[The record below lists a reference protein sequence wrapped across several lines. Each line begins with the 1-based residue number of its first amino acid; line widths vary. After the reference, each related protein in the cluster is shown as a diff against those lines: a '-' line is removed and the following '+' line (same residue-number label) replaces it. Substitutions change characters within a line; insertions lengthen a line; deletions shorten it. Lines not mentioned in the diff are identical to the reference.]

1 MSDAS
6 LAHASADAEQPAAS
20 PGFSTEIREVA
31 ITMPDG
37 VRLAATLYLPPDAGT
52 VQVPVVLEYL
62 PYRKDDSAGRN
73 LELNS
78 YLTRRGIAGA
88 RVDIRGTGNSEG
100 ELPEGEYTEQE
111 QRDAETVIAW
121 LADQP
126 WCTGSVGMWGISWGG
141 FNSIQIAMRQPPP
154 PALKAIIAV
163 EASDDMF
170 HDDVHYIDGLLH
182 LDEYSVM
189 IDQLNML
196 PPSPA
201 YPLDEDVLARRFDSE
216 PWLLAWLGQQ
226 QDGPYWLR
234 HSLRTDYSR
243 LTIPAFLIT
252 GWWDGYRDSV
262 FRMTRNAH
270 APVRALIGPW
280 NHTWPHQAV
289 PGPPVEW
296 RAHAVRWWEHWLK
309 GIDTGML
316 AEPMAEVYVQTWRP
330 PDPDLTE
337 LPGHW
342 RSEDALP
349 PARTR
354 YDVLY
359 CGPGRTLADEP
370 GPPES
375 QQLRYVPS
383 AGVEA
388 GHWWGELTVDQR
400 GADAYSLTFDSA
412 PLAEDLEILGF
423 CQVDIHGGADA
434 SPLNWFARLSDVAP
448 DGTTTLVA
456 GGGRSD
462 RPDALRDPARPIPG
476 PGGAG
481 TEPQPDW
488 LPLQLHA
495 CSWVFSRGHR
505 IRLAISN
512 AMWPMIWPTPHPATA
527 TVRLGQTGT
536 RLALP
541 VVPATGPKELPAPV
555 FGEFEPAEELEGVNS
570 WGDVL
575 PVRWTLVRDDKGVAS
590 ISWRGTAGNEF
601 AWGRVIDE
609 EYLRYEVDDERPA
622 QASARGEARTE
633 VHLPDRLLIFSSV
646 LDLDG
651 DADSLRYRFRREL
664 RRDGVLI
671 RQRSWERRFR
681 RDGH

>member
-1 MSDAS
+1 M
-6 LAHASADAEQPAAS
+6 
-20 PGFSTEIREVA
+20 TEIREA
-31 ITMPDG
+31 RIPMPDG
-37 VRLAATLYLPPDAGT
+37 VGLAATLYLPADADET
-52 VQVPVVLEYL
+52 PVPVVLEYL
-62 PYRKDDSAGRN
+62 PYRKDDSIGRN

-100 ELPEGEYTEQE
+100 ELPAGEYTEQE
-111 QRDAETVIAW
+111 QRDAEAVIAW
-121 LADQP
+121 LARQP
-126 WCTGSVGMWGISWGG
+126 WCTGAVGMWGISWGG
-141 FNSIQIAMRQPPP
+141 FNSIQIASRQPPP

-196 PPSPA
+196 PPSPE
-201 YPLDEDVLARRFDSE
+201 YQLDEDVLARRFDSE
-216 PWLLAWLGQQ
+216 PWLLTWLGQQ
-226 QDGPYWLR
+226 RDGPYWLR
-234 HSLRTDYSR
+234 NTLRTDYSR

-262 FRMTRNAH
+262 FRMTQNAH

-289 PGPPVEW
+289 PGPAVEW
-296 RAHAVRWWEHWLK
+296 REQAVRWWEHWLK

-316 AEPMAEVYVQTWRP
+316 DDPMADVYVQTWRP
-330 PDPDLTE
+330 PDPDLAE
-337 LPGHW
+337 LPGSW

-354 YDVLY
+354 QEVLY
-359 CGPGRTLADEP
+359 CGSGRALSPEP
-370 GPPES
+370 GPEES
-375 QQLRYVPS
+375 VRLRYVPS

-400 GADAYSLTFDSA
+400 GADAYSLVWDSA
-412 PLAEDLEILGF
+412 PLEQDTEILGF
-423 CQVDIHGGADA
+423 CRVEIHGGADA
-434 SPLNWFARLSDVAP
+434 SPLNWFARVSDLAP

-462 RPDALRDPARPIPG
+462 RADPLRDPAEPLPG
-476 PGGAG
+476 PGGTGGAG
-481 TEPQPDW
+481 AEPPPDW

-495 CSWVFSRGHR
+495 CSWVFPRGHR

-512 AMWPMIWPTPHPATA
+512 AMWPMIWPTPYPATA
-527 TVRLGQTGT
+527 TVRLGPTGT
-536 RLALP
+536 RLVLP
-541 VVPATGPKELPAPV
+541 VIPAEERQAPT
-555 FGEFEPAEELEGVNS
+555 FGEFEPAEELDGVRS

-575 PVRWTLVRDDKGVAS
+575 PVRWTLVRDDKGIAS

-601 AWGRVIDE
+601 GWGRVIDE
-609 EYLRYEVDDERPA
+609 EYLRYEVDDDKPA
-622 QASARGEARTE
+622 EASARGEARTE
-633 VHLPDRLLIFSSV
+633 VHLPDRLLVFSSV

-651 DADSLRYRFRREL
+651 DAESLRYRFRREL

-671 RQRSWERRFR
+671 RERSWERRYR

>member
-1 MSDAS
+1 V
-6 LAHASADAEQPAAS
+6 
-20 PGFSTEIREVA
+20 TEIREA
-31 ITMPDG
+31 RIPMPDG
-37 VRLAATLYLPPDAGT
+37 VRLAATLYLPPDTGET
-52 VQVPVVLEYL
+52 PVPVVLEYL
-62 PYRKDDSAGRN
+62 PYRKDDSVGRN

-100 ELPEGEYTEQE
+100 ELPASEYTEQE
-111 QRDAETVIAW
+111 QRDAEAVIAW

-126 WCTGSVGMWGISWGG
+126 WSTGSVGMWGISWGG

-189 IDQLNML
+189 IDQLKML
-196 PPSPA
+196 PPSPE
-201 YPLDEDVLARRFDSE
+201 YPLDEDVLARRFDAQ
-216 PWLLAWLGQQ
+216 PWLATWLGQQ

-234 HSLRTDYSR
+234 NTLRTDYSR

-262 FRMTRNAH
+262 FRMTKNAH

-280 NHTWPHQAV
+280 NHTWPHEAV
-289 PGPPVEW
+289 PGPAVEW

-309 GIDTGML
+309 GIDTGL
-316 AEPMAEVYVQTWRP
+316 LDEPMADVYVQTWRP
-330 PDPDLTE
+330 PDPDLAE
-337 LPGHW
+337 LPGYW

-354 YDVLY
+354 HEVLY
-359 CGPGRTLADEP
+359 CGRGRLLSPEP
-370 GPPES
+370 GPEES
-375 QQLRYVPS
+375 AQLKYVPS

-400 GADAYSLTFDSA
+400 GADACSLTFDSA
-412 PLAEDLEILGF
+412 PLEEDLEILGF
-423 CQVDIHGGADA
+423 CRVEIHGCADA
-434 SPLNWFARLSDVAP
+434 SPLNWFARVSDVAP

-462 RPDALRDPARPIPG
+462 RPDPLRDPVQPVSG
-476 PGGAG
+476 PGDAGAG
-481 TEPQPDW
+481 PQPDW

-495 CSWVFSRGHR
+495 CSWVFPRGHR

-527 TVRLGQTGT
+527 TVRLGSTGT

-541 VVPATGPKELPAPV
+541 VVPPEQRPTPRFAD
-555 FGEFEPAEELEGVNS
+555 FEPAEELDGVRS

-575 PVRWTLVRDDKGVAS
+575 PVRWTLVRDDRGVAS

-601 AWGRVIDE
+601 PWGRVVDE
-609 EYLRYEVDDERPA
+609 EYLRYEVDDARPA
-622 QASARGEARTE
+622 EASARGEARTE
-633 VHLPDRLLIFSSV
+633 VHLPGRLLVFSSV

-651 DADSLRYRFRREL
+651 DAESLRYRFSREL
-664 RRDGVLI
+664 RRDGILI
-671 RQRSWERRFR
+671 RERRWERRFR

>member
-1 MSDAS
+1 LTDVSTTQAF
-6 LAHASADAEQPAAS
+6 A
-20 PGFSTEIREVA
+20 TEIREDW
-31 ITMPDG
+31 ILMPDG
-37 VRLAATLYLPPDAGT
+37 VALAATLYLPPGT
-52 VQVPVVLEYL
+52 DTTPVPVVLEYL
-62 PYRKDDSAGRN
+62 PYRKDDAVGRN

-78 YLTRRGIAGA
+78 YLTRRGIGGA
-88 RVDIRGTGNSEG
+88 RVDIRGTGKSEG
-100 ELPEGEYTEQE
+100 ALPEGEYTEQE
-111 QRDAETVIAW
+111 QLDAEAVIAW

-126 WCTGSVGMWGISWGG
+126 WCTGAVGMWGISWGG

-182 LDEYSVM
+182 LDEYAVM

-196 PPSPA
+196 PPSPD
-201 YPLDEDVLARRFDSE
+201 YLLDEQVLARRFDSE
-216 PWLLAWLGQQ
+216 PWLMTWLGQQ
-226 QDGPYWLR
+226 QDGPYWRR

-243 LTIPAFLIT
+243 LTVPAFLIA

-262 FRMTRNAH
+262 FRMTQNCS

-280 NHTWPHQAV
+280 NHTWPHDAV

-296 RAHAVRWWEHWLK
+296 RARAVRWWDHWLK
-309 GIDTGML
+309 GIDTGVL
-316 AEPMAEVYVQTWRP
+316 DEPMADVYVQTWRP

-337 LPGHW
+337 LPGRW

-354 YDVLY
+354 YEVLY
-359 CGPGRTLADEP
+359 CGPGRTLSPDP
-370 GPPES
+370 GPDDSER
-375 QQLRYVPS
+375 LRYVPS
-383 AGVEA
+383 AGIEA

-400 GADAYSLTFDSA
+400 GADAYSLVWDGA
-412 PLAEDLEILGF
+412 PLEQDTEILGF
-423 CQVDIHGGADA
+423 CRVEIHGGADA
-434 SPLNWFARLSDVAP
+434 SPLNWFARVSDVAP

-462 RPDALRDPARPIPG
+462 RPDPLRDPARPLPDEGHG
-476 PGGAG
+476 PEA
-481 TEPQPDW
+481 DW

-495 CSWVFSRGHR
+495 CSWVFPRGHR

-527 TVRLGQTGT
+527 TVRLGATGT
-536 RLALP
+536 KLVLP
-541 VVPATGPKELPAPV
+541 VVPAAGRPV
-555 FGEFEPAEELEGVNS
+555 PEFEKPESAEQLDGVHS

-575 PVRWTLVRDDKGVAS
+575 PVRWTLVRDDKGVAA
-590 ISWRGTAGNEF
+590 ISWRGTAGT
-601 AWGRVIDE
+601 AYPWGRVIDE
-609 EYLRYEVDDERPA
+609 EYLRYEVDDDRPA
-622 QASARGEARTE
+622 EASARGEARTE
-633 VHLPDRLLIFSSV
+633 VHLPDRLLVFSSA

-651 DADSLRYRFRREL
+651 DAGSLRYRFTREL

-671 RQRSWERRFR
+671 RERSWERRFR

>member
-1 MSDAS
+1 MTDV
-6 LAHASADAEQPAAS
+6 LPASA
-20 PGFSTEIREVA
+20 TEIREA
-31 ITMPDG
+31 RIPMPDG
-37 VRLAATLYLPPDAGT
+37 VKLAATLYLPPGADAAP
-52 VQVPVVLEYL
+52 VPVVLEYL
-62 PYRKDDSAGRN
+62 PYRKDDSVGRN

-100 ELPEGEYTEQE
+100 ELPEGEYTERE
-111 QRDAETVIAW
+111 QLDAEAVIAW
-121 LADQP
+121 LAGQP
-126 WCTGSVGMWGISWGG
+126 WCTGAVGMWGISWGG

-196 PPSPA
+196 PPSPD
-201 YPLDEDVLARRFDSE
+201 YPLDEEVLARRFDSE
-216 PWLLAWLGQQ
+216 PWLLTWLGQQ
-226 QDGPYWLR
+226 QDGPYWR
-234 HSLRTDYSR
+234 RNSLRTDYSR
-243 LTIPAFLIT
+243 LAVPAFLIT

-262 FRMTRNAH
+262 FRMTQNAH

-280 NHTWPHQAV
+280 NHTWPHIAV
-289 PGPPVEW
+289 PGPAVEW
-296 RAHAVRWWEHWLK
+296 RGHAVRWWDHWLK
-309 GIDTGML
+309 GIDTGL
-316 AEPMAEVYVQTWRP
+316 LDEPMADVYVQTWRP
-330 PDPDLTE
+330 PDPDLTV
-337 LPGHW
+337 LPGFW

-349 PARTR
+349 PGRARQQ
-354 YDVLY
+354 VLY
-359 CGPGRTLADEP
+359 CGSAGSLAAEP
-370 GPPES
+370 GPDGS
-375 QQLRYVPS
+375 LQLRYVPS

-400 GADAYSLTFDSA
+400 GADAYSLVFDSA
-412 PLAEDLEILGF
+412 PLADDLEILGF
-423 CQVDIHGGADA
+423 CQVEIHGGADV

-462 RPDALRDPARPIPG
+462 RADPMRDPPSPL
-476 PGGAG
+476 PGGSEA
-481 TEPQPDW
+481 QPDW

-495 CSWVFSRGHR
+495 CSWVFPRGHR

-512 AMWPMIWPTPHPATA
+512 AMWPMIWPTPHPGVA
-527 TVRLGQTGT
+527 TVRLGATGT
-536 RLALP
+536 RLVLP
-541 VVPATGPKELPAPV
+541 VVGAGDRPVPAFADIEPGEELPDV
-555 FGEFEPAEELEGVNS
+555 TS
-570 WGDVL
+570 WGEVL

-590 ISWRGTAGNEF
+590 ISWRGTAGNEYP
-601 AWGRVIDE
+601 WGRVVDE
-609 EYLRYEVDDERPA
+609 EYLRYEVADGRPA
-622 QASARGEARTE
+622 DASARGEARTE
-633 VHLPDRLLIFSSV
+633 VHLPDRLLVFSSA

-651 DADSLRYRFRREL
+651 DAESLRYRFRREL
-664 RRDGVLI
+664 RRDGLLV
-671 RQRSWERRFR
+671 RERSWERRFR

>member
-1 MSDAS
+1 M
-6 LAHASADAEQPAAS
+6 
-20 PGFSTEIREVA
+20 TVIREVR
-31 ITMPDG
+31 IPMPDG
-37 VRLAATLYLPPDAGT
+37 VRLAATLYLPPDADENP
-52 VQVPVVLEYL
+52 VPVVLEYL
-62 PYRKDDSAGRN
+62 PYRKDDSVSRN

-111 QRDAETVIAW
+111 QRDAEAVIAW
-121 LADQP
+121 LAGQP
-126 WCTGSVGMWGISWGG
+126 WCTRSVGMWGISWGG
-141 FNSIQIAMRQPPP
+141 FNSIQIASRQPPP

-189 IDQLNML
+189 IDQLNAL
-196 PPSPA
+196 PPSPG
-201 YPLDEDVLARRFDSE
+201 YPLDEDVLARRFDAD
-216 PWLLAWLGQQ
+216 PWLLTWLGQQ

-234 HSLRTDYSR
+234 NTLRTDYSR

-262 FRMTRNAH
+262 FRMTQNAH

-289 PGPPVEW
+289 PGPSVEW
-296 RAHAVRWWEHWLK
+296 RALAVRWWEHWLK

-316 AEPMAEVYVQTWRP
+316 AEPMADVYVQTWRP
-330 PDPDLTE
+330 PDPDLAE
-337 LPGHW
+337 LPGQW

-354 YDVLY
+354 HEVLF
-359 CGPGRTLADEP
+359 CGPGRALSPEP
-370 GPPES
+370 GPDET

-400 GADAYSLTFDSA
+400 GADAYSLVWDSA
-412 PLAEDLEILGF
+412 PLELETEILGF
-423 CQVDIHGGADA
+423 CRVEIHGGADA
-434 SPLNWFARLSDVAP
+434 SPLNWFARVSDVAP

-456 GGGRSD
+456 GGGRSG
-462 RPDALRDPARPIPG
+462 RPDPLRDPAEPLSAPVGEQTQQGQAEGAAADG
-476 PGGAG
+476 PEA
-481 TEPQPDW
+481 DW

-495 CSWVFSRGHR
+495 CSWVFPRGHR

-527 TVRLGQTGT
+527 TVRLGATGT
-536 RLALP
+536 RLVLP
-541 VVPATGPKELPAPV
+541 VVPAAGRPVPA
-555 FGEFEPAEELEGVNS
+555 FAEPEQTEQLDGVRS

-575 PVRWTLVRDDKGVAS
+575 PVRWTLVRDDRGVAA
-590 ISWRGTAGNEF
+590 ISWRGTAGTEYP
-601 AWGRVIDE
+601 WGRVTDE
-609 EYLRYEVDDERPA
+609 EYLRYEVDDDRPA
-622 QASARGEARTE
+622 EASARGEARTE
-633 VHLPDRLLIFSSV
+633 VHLPDRLLTFSSA

-651 DADSLRYRFRREL
+651 DAESLRYRFRREL
-664 RRDGVLI
+664 RRDGVLV
-671 RQRSWERRFR
+671 RERTWERRFR

>member
-1 MSDAS
+1 MTDVKTTQTFA
-6 LAHASADAEQPAAS
+6 
-20 PGFSTEIREVA
+20 TVIREER
-31 ITMPDG
+31 IPMPDG
-37 VRLAATLYLPPDAGT
+37 IALAATLYLPPDADT
-52 VQVPVVLEYL
+52 TPVPVVLEYL
-62 PYRKDDSAGRN
+62 PYRKDDSVGRN

-88 RVDIRGTGNSEG
+88 RVDIRGTGNSAG
-100 ELPEGEYTEQE
+100 DLPAGEYTEQE
-111 QRDAETVIAW
+111 QRDAEVVIAW
-121 LADQP
+121 LAAQP

-196 PPSPA
+196 PPSPE
-201 YPLDEDVLARRFDSE
+201 YPLDEQVLTRRFDSE
-216 PWLLAWLGQQ
+216 PWLMTWLGQQ

-234 HSLRTDYSR
+234 NSLRTDYSR
-243 LTIPAFLIT
+243 LTVPAFLIT

-262 FRMTRNAH
+262 FRMTQNAH
-270 APVRALIGPW
+270 APVKALIGPW
-280 NHTWPHQAV
+280 NHTWPHIAV
-289 PGPPVEW
+289 PGPAVEW
-296 RAHAVRWWEHWLK
+296 RSRAVRWWDHWLK
-309 GIDTGML
+309 GIDTGL
-316 AEPMAEVYVQTWRP
+316 LDEPMADVYVQTWRP
-330 PDPDLTE
+330 PDPGLTE

-349 PARTR
+349 PERTR
-354 YDVLY
+354 REVLY
-359 CGPGRTLADEP
+359 CGSGHTLATEP
-370 GPPES
+370 GPEES
-375 QQLRYVPS
+375 LRLRYVPS

-400 GADAYSLTFDSA
+400 GADAYSLVFDSA
-412 PLAEDLEILGF
+412 PLAEDVEILGF
-423 CQVDIHGGADA
+423 CRVEIHGSADA
-434 SPLNWFARLSDVAP
+434 SPLNWFARVSDVAP

-462 RPDALRDPARPIPG
+462 RPDPLRDPAAPVPG
-476 PGGAG
+476 PMVGEVGAG
-481 TEPQPDW
+481 AGAEPEPDW

-495 CSWVFSRGHR
+495 CSWVFPRGHR

-527 TVRLGQTGT
+527 TVRLGPTGT
-536 RLALP
+536 RLVLP
-541 VVPATGPKELPAPV
+541 VVPAANRPAPV
-555 FGEFEPAEELEGVNS
+555 FSDVELGEELPGTSS

-575 PVRWTLVRDDKGVAS
+575 PVRWTLVRDDKGVAA
-590 ISWRGTAGNEF
+590 ISWRGTAGNNF
-601 AWGRVIDE
+601 PWGKVVDE
-609 EYLRYEVDDERPA
+609 EYLRYEVDDDRPA
-622 QASARGEARTE
+622 EASARGEARTE
-633 VHLPDRLLIFSSV
+633 VHLPDRLLIFSSA

-651 DADSLRYRFRREL
+651 DAESLRYRFRREL

-671 RQRSWERRFR
+671 RERSWERRFR

>member
-1 MSDAS
+1 MTDAS
-6 LAHASADAEQPAAS
+6 PARASADPAGRAAAAS
-20 PGFSTEIREVA
+20 RLTIVIREVR

-37 VRLAATLYLPPDAGT
+37 VGLAATLYLPPDADT
-52 VQVPVVLEYL
+52 TPVPVVLEYL
-62 PYRKDDSAGRN
+62 PYRKDDAVGRN

-111 QRDAETVIAW
+111 QRDAESVIAW
-121 LADQP
+121 LAEQP

-141 FNSIQIAMRQPPP
+141 FNSIQMAMRQPPP

-196 PPSPA
+196 PPSPDYA
-201 YPLDEDVLARRFDSE
+201 LDEDVLARRFDAE
-216 PWLLAWLGQQ
+216 PWLLTWLGRQ

-234 HSLRTDYSR
+234 NSLRTDYSR

-262 FRMTRNAH
+262 FRMTQNAQ

-280 NHTWPHQAV
+280 NHTWPHEAV

-296 RAHAVRWWEHWLK
+296 RAHAVRWWDHWLK

-316 AEPMAEVYVQTWRP
+316 EEPMADVYVQTWRP

-337 LPGHW
+337 LPGYW

-354 YDVLY
+354 HEVLY
-359 CGPGRTLADEP
+359 CGPGRALSAEPAADE
-370 GPPES
+370 S
-375 QQLRYVPS
+375 VQLRYVPS

-400 GADAYSLTFDSA
+400 GADAYSLTFDSE
-412 PLAEDLEILGF
+412 PLDEDMEILGF
-423 CQVDIHGGADA
+423 CRVEIHGGADA
-434 SPLNWFARLSDVAP
+434 SPLNWFARVSDVAP

-462 RPDALRDPARPIPG
+462 RADPLRDPAEPIP
-476 PGGAG
+476 A
-481 TEPQPDW
+481 TADAERQPDW

-495 CSWVFSRGHR
+495 CSWVFPRGHR

-527 TVRLGQTGT
+527 TVRLGPAGT
-536 RLALP
+536 RLVLP
-541 VVPATGPKELPAPV
+541 VVPAAERPAPV
-555 FGEFEPAEELEGVNS
+555 FGEFEPSEELDGVRS

-575 PVRWTLVRDDKGVAS
+575 PVRWTLVRDDKGDAS
-590 ISWRGTAGNEF
+590 ISWRGTAGNEYP
-601 AWGRVIDE
+601 WGRVVDE
-609 EYLRYEVDDERPA
+609 EYLRYEVDDDRPEA
-622 QASARGEARTE
+622 AAARGEARTE
-633 VHLPDRLLIFSSV
+633 VHLPGRLLIFSSA

-651 DADSLRYRFRREL
+651 DAESLRYRFRREL

-671 RQRSWERRFR
+671 RQRSWEHRFR

>member
-1 MSDAS
+1 VTDVPTSV
-6 LAHASADAEQPAAS
+6 
-20 PGFSTEIREVA
+20 IREVA
-31 ITMPDG
+31 IPMPDG
-37 VRLAATLYLPPDAGT
+37 ASLAATLYLPPDT
-52 VQVPVVLEYL
+52 DTSPVPVVLEYL
-62 PYRKDDSAGRN
+62 PYRKDDAVGRN
-73 LELNS
+73 LELNG

-100 ELPEGEYTEQE
+100 ELPAGEYTEQE
-111 QRDAETVIAW
+111 QLDAEAVIAW

-154 PALKAIIAV
+154 PALKAIIAC

-196 PPSPA
+196 PPAPD
-201 YPLDEDVLARRFDSE
+201 YPLDEEVLARRFDSE
-216 PWLLAWLGQQ
+216 PWLMTWLGQQ

-234 HSLRTDYSR
+234 NSLRTDYSR
-243 LTIPAFLIT
+243 LRIPAFLIT

-262 FRMTRNAH
+262 FRMAANAR

-280 NHTWPHQAV
+280 NHTWPHHAV
-289 PGPPVEW
+289 PGPAVEW
-296 RAHAVRWWEHWLK
+296 RSHAVRWWEHWLK
-309 GIDTGML
+309 GIDSGL
-316 AEPMAEVYVQTWRP
+316 LDEPMANVYVQTWRP

-342 RSEDALP
+342 RSETALP
-349 PARTR
+349 PERTSSQ
-354 YDVLY
+354 VLY
-359 CGPGRTLADEP
+359 CGAARTLSAEP
-370 GPPES
+370 GPDES
-375 QQLRYVPS
+375 VQLRYVPS
-383 AGVEA
+383 AGIEA

-412 PLAEDLEILGF
+412 PLAEELEILGF
-423 CQVDIHGGADA
+423 CQVDIHGSADA
-434 SPLNWFARLSDVAP
+434 SPLNWFARVCDVAP
-448 DGTTTLVA
+448 DGTSTLVA

-462 RPDALRDPARPIPG
+462 RPDPMRDPAG
-476 PGGAG
+476 PVPWAAAGAG
-481 TEPQPDW
+481 AEPQPDW
-488 LPLQLHA
+488 LPLPLHA
-495 CSWVFSRGHR
+495 CSWVFPRGHR

-512 AMWPMIWPTPHPATA
+512 AMWPMIWPTPYPATS
-527 TVRLGQTGT
+527 TVRLGPTGT

-541 VVPATGPKELPAPV
+541 VVPAESRPAPV
-555 FGEFEPAEELEGVNS
+555 FGDVEAGEELDGVS
-570 WGDVL
+570 GWGDVL
-575 PVRWTLVRDDKGVAS
+575 PVRWTLVRDDQGIAS
-590 ISWRGTAGNEF
+590 IAWRGTAGNVF
-601 AWGRVIDE
+601 SWGKVIDE

-633 VHLPDRLLIFSSV
+633 VHLADRLLIFSSF

-671 RQRSWERRFR
+671 RERSWERRFR

>member
-1 MSDAS
+1 MSTTERS
-6 LAHASADAEQPAAS
+6 V
-20 PGFSTEIREVA
+20 TEIREVR
-31 ITMPDG
+31 IPMPDG
-37 VRLAATLYLPPDAGT
+37 VRLAATLYLPPEADGT
-52 VQVPVVLEYL
+52 AVPVVLEYL

-111 QRDAETVIAW
+111 QRDAESVIAW
-121 LADQP
+121 LAGQP

-196 PPSPA
+196 PPSPE
-201 YPLDEDVLARRFDSE
+201 YPLDEDVLARRFDAD
-216 PWLLAWLGQQ
+216 PWLLTWLGQQ

-234 HSLRTDYSR
+234 NTLRTDYSR

-262 FRMTRNAH
+262 FRMTQNCQ

-280 NHTWPHQAV
+280 NHTWPHDAV

-309 GIDTGML
+309 GIDTGL
-316 AEPMAEVYVQTWRP
+316 LDEPMADVYVQTWRP
-330 PDPDLTE
+330 PDPGLTE

-354 YDVLY
+354 YEVLY
-359 CGPGRTLADEP
+359 CGPGRSLSPDP
-370 GPPES
+370 GPDGSE
-375 QQLRYVPS
+375 QLRYVPS
-383 AGVEA
+383 AGIEA

-400 GADAYSLTFDSA
+400 GADAYSLVWDSA
-412 PLAEDLEILGF
+412 PVEQDTEILGF
-423 CQVDIHGGADA
+423 CRVEIHGAADA
-434 SPLNWFARLSDVAP
+434 SPLNWFARVSDVAQ

-456 GGGRSD
+456 GGGRPD
-462 RPDALRDPARPIPG
+462 RADPLRDPAEPVPASAV
-476 PGGAG
+476 GGAAA
-481 TEPQPDW
+481 EPRADW

-495 CSWVFSRGHR
+495 CSWVFRRGHR

-527 TVRLGQTGT
+527 TVRLGATGT
-536 RLALP
+536 RLVLP
-541 VVPATGPKELPAPV
+541 VVPVADRPVPA
-555 FGEFEPAEELEGVNS
+555 FAEFEPAEELDGVRS

-575 PVRWTLVRDDKGVAS
+575 PVRWTLVRDDEGVAA
-590 ISWRGTAGNEF
+590 ISWRGTAGSEYP
-601 AWGRVIDE
+601 WGRLVDE
-609 EYLRYEVDDERPA
+609 EYLRYEVDDDRPA
-622 QASARGEARTE
+622 EASARGEARTE
-633 VHLPDRLLIFSSV
+633 VHLPDRLLIFSSA

-651 DADSLRYRFRREL
+651 DAESLRYRFRREL

-671 RQRSWERRFR
+671 RERSWERRFR

>member
-1 MSDAS
+1 M
-6 LAHASADAEQPAAS
+6 
-20 PGFSTEIREVA
+20 TEIREA
-31 ITMPDG
+31 RIPMPDG
-37 VRLAATLYLPPDAGT
+37 VRLAATLYLPPDAGQT
-52 VQVPVVLEYL
+52 PVPVVLEYL
-62 PYRKDDSAGRN
+62 PYRKDDSVGRN

-100 ELPEGEYTEQE
+100 ELPAGEYTEQE
-111 QRDAETVIAW
+111 QRDAEAVIAW

-196 PPSPA
+196 PPSPE
-201 YPLDEDVLARRFDSE
+201 YPLDEDVLARRFDAE
-216 PWLLAWLGQQ
+216 PWLATWLGQQ

-234 HSLRTDYSR
+234 NTLRTDYSR

-262 FRMTRNAH
+262 FRMTKNAH

-280 NHTWPHQAV
+280 NHTWPHEAV
-289 PGPPVEW
+289 PGPAVEW

-309 GIDTGML
+309 GIDTGL
-316 AEPMAEVYVQTWRP
+316 LDEPMADVYVQTWRP
-330 PDPDLTE
+330 PDPDLAE
-337 LPGHW
+337 LPGYW

-354 YDVLY
+354 HEVLY
-359 CGPGRTLADEP
+359 CGPGRLLSREP
-370 GPPES
+370 GPSES
-375 QQLRYVPS
+375 AQLRYVPS

-400 GADAYSLTFDSA
+400 GADACSLTFDSA
-412 PLAEDLEILGF
+412 PLEEDLEILGF
-423 CQVDIHGGADA
+423 CRVEIHGCADA
-434 SPLNWFARLSDVAP
+434 SPLNWFARVSDVAP

-462 RPDALRDPARPIPG
+462 RPDPLRDPVQPVSG

-481 TEPQPDW
+481 AGPQPDW

-495 CSWVFSRGHR
+495 CSWVFPRGHR

-527 TVRLGQTGT
+527 TVRLGPTGT

-541 VVPATGPKELPAPV
+541 VVPSEQRPAPR
-555 FGEFEPAEELEGVNS
+555 FADFEPAEELDGVRS

-575 PVRWTLVRDDKGVAS
+575 PVRWTLVRDDRGVAS

-601 AWGRVIDE
+601 GWGRVVDE
-609 EYLRYEVDDERPA
+609 EYLRYEVDDARPA
-622 QASARGEARTE
+622 DASARGEARTE
-633 VHLPDRLLIFSSV
+633 VHLPGRMLVFSSV
-646 LDLDG
+646 LELDG
-651 DADSLRYRFRREL
+651 DAESLRYRFSREL
-664 RRDGVLI
+664 RRDGILI
-671 RQRSWERRFR
+671 RERRWERRFR